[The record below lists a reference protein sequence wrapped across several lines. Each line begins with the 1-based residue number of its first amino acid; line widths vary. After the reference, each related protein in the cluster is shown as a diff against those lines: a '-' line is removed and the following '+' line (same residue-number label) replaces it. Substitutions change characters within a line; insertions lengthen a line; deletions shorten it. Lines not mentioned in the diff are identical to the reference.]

1 MNQTRS
7 HRASLAWLLYFSVLF
22 AALACSIS
30 QGQLAGLQLSGI
42 DGLYC
47 SAGASESTGEGG
59 GFDAMAGSTVG
70 GFGCSLCSSFVGLA
84 FAVFFTLLGVLPLR
98 QIRPNPGLLSAARPL
113 RYLWPSANP
122 RASPFFA

>member
-1 MNQTRS
+1 MNRTRS

-22 AALACSIS
+22 AALVCSIG

-42 DGLYC
+42 DGLAC
-47 SAGASESTGEGG
+47 
-59 GFDAMAGSTVG
+59 TVG
-70 GFGCSLCSSFVGLA
+70 NSGATSDQTTAGTSLVSPVGVFACALCSSVAGLA
-84 FAVFFTLLGVLPLR
+84 FAALFALLSVLPPR
-98 QIRPNPGLLSAARPL
+98 QIRPNPALLALVTAV